1 MGNAAAE
8 LMAACANESFTVSF
22 ASSDPAF
29 ALPEGI
35 CRLYLEGIAPENAQ
49 SAWDAAAVE
58 EKRLYLV
65 FVSPD
70 GDARYEIENGILLP
84 LP

>member
-1 MGNAAAE
+1 M
-8 LMAACANESFTVSF
+8 LFRS

-35 CRLYLEGIAPENAQ
+35 CRLYLEDIAPENAQ

-65 FVSPD
+65 FVAPN
-70 GDARYEIENGILLP
+70 GDSRYEIENGILRP